1 VIAERTPAANIRN
14 WAITRARHLDG
25 SFSMDRFM
33 KHGFNPKFLSE
44 ASAVGLIHTLRVIVD
59 PDKIS
64 GINHHIAFV
73 IGDET
78 AGLHIRNSVAV
89 PTDGWGATTMVKMSR
104 ATLLTLLSER
114 STWGKEL
121 AEGAIV
127 VSGDNA
133 IVDRVRAAF
142 ENKGFAA

>member
-1 VIAERTPAANIRN
+1 
-14 WAITRARHLDG
+14 
-25 SFSMDRFM
+25 
-33 KHGFNPKFLSE
+33 
-44 ASAVGLIHTLRVIVD
+44 LRVIVD